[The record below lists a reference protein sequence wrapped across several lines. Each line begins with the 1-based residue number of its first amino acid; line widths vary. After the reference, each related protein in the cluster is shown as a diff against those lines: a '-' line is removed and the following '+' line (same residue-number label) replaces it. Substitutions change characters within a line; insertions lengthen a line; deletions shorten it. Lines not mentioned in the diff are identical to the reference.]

1 MASMPPVNIDVT
13 VTVRTEPHDT
23 LTEQLRATT
32 DDALTLQDR
41 VARVEALC
49 DVAERET
56 AEYGTA
62 VFLSAE
68 QVRRA
73 LAGTLS

>member
-23 LTEQLRATT
+23 LTEQLLATT
-32 DDALTLQDR
+32 DVALTLQDR

-49 DVAERET
+49 ALAERET
-56 AEYGTA
+56 FNGPSIIDLTP
-62 VFLSAE
+62 E
-68 QVRRA
+68 QVRAA